1 MSERERW
8 IIYPLLFFALGAAL
22 RDKFTHEVRTDQVIA
37 GRVVC
42 EELLVTDS
50 EKPDRVVA
58 KLTSNP
64 PQRNQPDADRYGV
77 FVLIDSEGKELC
89 GVTNNQLQVNQ
100 IACRNVISQAVT
112 VVDPQNPTRALALL
126 TAAEAK
132 QPDESTR
139 RIGSL
144 LLTDSEGQ
152 ELFGLADDQLK
163 MRQIICEGVTVI
175 DPDNPQRTLAALGS
189 LAAPGDDPKGKPQR
203 FGVLALN
210 NQKFNSLLGNPLR
223 EPTKAE
229 EKKKEDAEGKD
240 RESEESEEGQP

>member
-22 RDKFTHEVRTDQVIA
+22 RDKFTHEVRTDRLHA
-37 GRVVC
+37 GTVLC

-58 KLTSNP
+58 KLTSNA
-64 PQRNQPDADRYGV
+64 PQRNRPTADRFGV

-89 GVTNNQLQVNQ
+89 GVTNNQLQVSQ
-100 IACRNVISQAVT
+100 IACNNVISQAVT
-112 VVDPQNPTRALALL
+112 VVDAQNPGKPLAQLSGAP
-126 TAAEAK
+126 AAA
-132 QPDESTR
+132 PDGSVR
-139 RIGSL
+139 RVGRL
-144 LLTDSEGQ
+144 VLTDSEGR
-152 ELFGLADDQLK
+152 EHFGLADDQLK

-189 LAAPGDDPKGKPQR
+189 LAAPGDDPGGKPQR

-223 EPTKAE
+223 ESAKAE
-229 EKKKEDAEGKD
+229 EKDEKDEEKLPPEDK
-240 RESEESEEGQP
+240 P

>member
-22 RDKFTHEVRTDQVIA
+22 RDKFTHEVRTDRMIA
-37 GRVVC
+37 GQVVC

-64 PQRNQPDADRYGV
+64 PQRNRPSADRYGV

-89 GVTNNQLQVNQ
+89 GVTNNQLQVSQ
-100 IACRNVISQAVT
+100 IACNNVFSQAVT
-112 VVDPQNPTRALALL
+112 VLDPQNPTKPLAQLSG
-126 TAAEAK
+126 APAVG
-132 QPDESTR
+132 PDGATR
-139 RIGSL
+139 RVGRL
-144 LLTDSEGQ
+144 VLTDSEGQ
-152 ELFGLADDQLK
+152 EYFGLADDQLR

-189 LAAPGDDPKGKPQR
+189 LSAPGDDPKGKPQR

-223 EPTKAE
+223 EPAKAE
-229 EKKKEDAEGKD
+229 EKEDNDK
-240 RESEESEEGQP
+240 EESPAEDNP